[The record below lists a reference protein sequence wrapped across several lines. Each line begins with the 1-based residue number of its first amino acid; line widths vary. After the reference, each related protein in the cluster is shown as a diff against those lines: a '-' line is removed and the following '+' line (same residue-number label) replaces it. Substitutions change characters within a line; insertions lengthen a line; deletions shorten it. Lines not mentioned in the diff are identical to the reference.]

1 MHEHDRPLLLRTRA
15 ILTPSASLHRRADD
29 KPVRW
34 ASQSQK
40 RHARWRERDV
50 IRTSM
55 KASKG
60 LKTDRGGGASEADPC
75 HAYLFDSSPQLPSRR
90 AAELRHGGPSC
101 RRALAAT
108 IPADFPKTLH
118 RNARVSILAL
128 CAGWIRFRPVA
139 GPTTPRGR
147 NRFDHPTPP
156 SLPGRI
162 LAGGEDPPGK
172 GGWSKRE
179 RERERDS
186 PPPAQRG
193 PEGRG
198 ESSSLS
204 PRLPLRPSVATCVLM
219 RTALSPL
226 NHRPEIAVTGFP
238 EMVKWGS
245 NEGQKVQ
252 TRVKRRVADP
262 HSRTTH
268 SHLPPPPSPP
278 PPNAGPAAQW

>member
-108 IPADFPKTLH
+108 IPADFPKPSTAMQGFQSSPCAPGGFVSDPSP
-118 RNARVSILAL
+118 ARRRRGVETVLTTRHHPPCPGESSP
-128 CAGWIRFRPVA
+128 GVRIR
-139 GPTTPRGR
+139 
-147 NRFDHPTPP
+147 
-156 SLPGRI
+156 
-162 LAGGEDPPGK
+162 PGK
-172 GGWSKRE
+172 EGGQNERE
-179 RERERDS
+179 RERE
-186 PPPAQRG
+186 
-193 PEGRG
+193 
-198 ESSSLS
+198 
-204 PRLPLRPSVATCVLM
+204 
-219 RTALSPL
+219 
-226 NHRPEIAVTGFP
+226 
-238 EMVKWGS
+238 
-245 NEGQKVQ
+245 
-252 TRVKRRVADP
+252 TR
-262 HSRTTH
+262 
-268 SHLPPPPSPP
+268 PPPPRGGQRGEANPRPSPP
-278 PPNAGPAAQW
+278 VSLSGPPSLHVCS